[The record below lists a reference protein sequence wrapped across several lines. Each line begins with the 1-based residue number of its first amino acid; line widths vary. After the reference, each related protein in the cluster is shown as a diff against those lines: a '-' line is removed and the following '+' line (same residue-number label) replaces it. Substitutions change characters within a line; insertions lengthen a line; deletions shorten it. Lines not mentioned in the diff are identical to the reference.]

1 MHHEWE
7 RSEGEQL
14 RYWAQNDHVHKTEKG
29 YRALFELYPF
39 SAVGIQTGSI
49 EYGHVEIFRLIKIE
63 AINAGVRG

>member
-1 MHHEWE
+1 MIPPGCIGKAVILV
-7 RSEGEQL
+7 S
-14 RYWAQNDHVHKTEKG
+14 
-29 YRALFELYPF
+29 RALFELYPF